1 MYDNKPKIPFEFRH
15 KMSKWNQDLL
25 NERHEWWQITGCR
38 KDFTCMNNECAVRVH
53 KYQYYYKYHNEAWRH
68 IPYFLKMS
76 WARVC
81 SDCYHDH
88 IIPASSPRWQ
98 RHQDKKLEEM
108 QMEVENT
115 YPQFTKEFT
124 QAREELEGET
134 Q

>member
-1 MYDNKPKIPFEFRH
+1 
-15 KMSKWNQDLL
+15 
-25 NERHEWWQITGCR
+25 
-38 KDFTCMNNECAVRVH
+38 
-53 KYQYYYKYHNEAWRH
+53 
-68 IPYFLKMS
+68 MS

-88 IIPASSPRWQ
+88 ILPASSPRWQ